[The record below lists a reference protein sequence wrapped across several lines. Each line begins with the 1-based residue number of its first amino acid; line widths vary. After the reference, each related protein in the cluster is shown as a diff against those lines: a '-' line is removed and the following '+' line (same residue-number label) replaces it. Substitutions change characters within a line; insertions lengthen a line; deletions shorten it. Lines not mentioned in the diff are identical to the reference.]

1 VNHQPDER
9 LDAYLWDPAASPDAS
24 VVEIERRL
32 APARFDAASHP
43 LPLQRRDVKPR
54 VVHGFRWWTPRL
66 ALAAAVLLAVSAG
79 WATWRWSWPEG
90 GDWVVQ
96 TPSGTFDGLAVG
108 STLQTDASESAFV
121 RIARIGTMQVGG
133 GSSVTLRSTSS
144 NRHRLVMQE
153 GVVKVSVWAPPSS
166 VAFRTP
172 AGDVIDM
179 GCEFELSVT
188 RDASHVR
195 VSSGWVQLDN
205 LHGETLVPA
214 GASSLMTAD
223 VRPGVAVYD
232 DAPPGFREAVRTH
245 ESNPGDPLA
254 VERVVQLA
262 RTRDVLTLLQLA
274 RRRSQA
280 IDRFVTRAAEL
291 FPPPD
296 PADQARALSGDGIA
310 IDRWKSA
317 LPLPPP
323 KGSWL
328 WNWRDGFSL
337 GARPS
342 SR

>member
-1 VNHQPDER
+1 
-9 LDAYLWDPAASPDAS
+9 
-24 VVEIERRL
+24 
-32 APARFDAASHP
+32 
-43 LPLQRRDVKPR
+43 VKPR
-54 VVHGFRWWTPRL
+54 AVHSFGWWAPRL
-66 ALAAAVLLAVSAG
+66 ALAAAVVLVAGAG

-90 GDWVVQ
+90 RPWDVATSAG
-96 TPSGTFDGLAVG
+96 SGSRLAIG
-108 STLQTDASESAFV
+108 ATLATDRFESAMV
-121 RIARIGTMQVGG
+121 RIARIGTMQVLG

-153 GVVKVSVWAPPSS
+153 GSVRVSVWAPPSS
-166 VAFRTP
+166 IAFRTP

-214 GASSLMTAD
+214 GASSLMTER

-232 DAPPGFREAVRTH
+232 DALPGFREAVRAH
-245 ESNPGDPLA
+245 EADPSDPIA
-254 VERVVQLA
+254 VERIVELA

-274 RRRSQA
+274 RLRSRA
-280 IDRFVTRAAEL
+280 IDRFVARAAEL

-296 PADQARALSGDGIA
+296 PADRARALSGDGIA

-328 WNWRDGFSL
+328 WNWRDGFSFQP
-337 GARPS
+337 GPPS
-342 SR
+342 R